1 MTEGLVVVGRI
12 SRPHGVKGEIRVR
25 PYTESVITFQ
35 EYDRLYIKLR
45 RGAARLLEITGSR
58 PDKADVLIKVK
69 GLDTRDE
76 ARTLSGAEV
85 LVKREWLPDLEEG
98 EYYWT
103 DLIGLNAYDSAGKSL
118 GQVRNMFSGGGGDL
132 MVLAIDGREIWLPF
146 NEEVVTEVDLET
158 ERVILSPPEGLLD
171 L

>member
-1 MTEGLVVVGRI
+1 MTDGLVVVGRI

-35 EYDRLYIKLR
+35 EYDRLYVKLR
-45 RGAARLLEITGSR
+45 GGVARLLEIAGSR

-69 GLDTRDE
+69 GLETRDE

-85 LVKREWLPDLEEG
+85 LVKRDWLPDLEEG
-98 EYYWT
+98 EFYWT
-103 DLIGLNAYDSAGKSL
+103 DLIGLNATDVAGRRL
-118 GQVRNMFSGGGGDL
+118 GRVRNMFSGGGGDL
-132 MVLAIDGREIWLPF
+132 MVLDIDGREVWLPF
-146 NEEVVTEVDLET
+146 NEEVVKEVDLET
-158 ERVILSPPEGLLD
+158 ERVVLSPPEGLLD